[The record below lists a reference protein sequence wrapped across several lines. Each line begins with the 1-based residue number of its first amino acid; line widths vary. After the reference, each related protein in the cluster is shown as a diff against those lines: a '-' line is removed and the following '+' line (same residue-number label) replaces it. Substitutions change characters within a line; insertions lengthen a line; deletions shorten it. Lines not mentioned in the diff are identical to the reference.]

1 MTHLFSECFDL
12 LLFVISVVPSLPPQ
26 VSCSAVCWRLEFP
39 TIDGDRKPVVWALNQ
54 VIFCSSKATFWPCFR
69 WKLMETLQTEM
80 QWIDILGSM
89 AFANPA
95 VVAPECVPCFPP
107 QQICSS
113 GALSSVS
120 VNSVSLT
127 KYRLFNRNE
136 ICCHCLQ
143 KFEAMKMIISVSC
156 SDFCSFW
163 DLLGLHNSLLVS
175 CLGPEMDCGDK

>member
-1 MTHLFSECFDL
+1 MEAHGD
-12 LLFVISVVPSLPPQ
+12 
-26 VSCSAVCWRLEFP
+26 SA
-39 TIDGDRKPVVWALNQ
+39 DRNAVNWHFGL
-54 VIFCSSKATFWPCFR
+54 
-69 WKLMETLQTEM
+69 
-80 QWIDILGSM
+80 M
-89 AFANPA
+89 AFANPAVPA

-156 SDFCSFW
+156 SDFCSF
-163 DLLGLHNSLLVS
+163 
-175 CLGPEMDCGDK
+175 